1 MKTLRMAALPVVAA
15 LVLTACSSSTPGSAT
30 ATGTTAAGT
39 TAESTSAAASTS
51 SASSTSTS
59 EDTGDTSVA
68 PADLDEDSI
77 NWFNTFC
84 GSISSAIP
92 QLMGAMSGAMG
103 GMTGGPSMSPQ
114 DMQQSVASAFD
125 DVATTMAD
133 TATALSSTPAPGFDN
148 GEEAATKM
156 IAALQGYSDAL
167 AKAASDLASATITTQ
182 EEFDQTMQDIS
193 DQMDAAG
200 EGIDQ
205 ALGDSDDLI
214 PPGVLEA
221 AEQLPACA
229 FMAGGDT
236 STTTS

>member
-1 MKTLRMAALPVVAA
+1 MNKLRIAALPVVAA
-15 LVLTACSSSTPGSAT
+15 LVLTACSSSTSGSAT
-30 ATGTTAAGT
+30 NTGTTAAGT
-39 TAESTSAAASTS
+39 TAESTLSAASTS
-51 SASSTSTS
+51 SASSTSAD
-59 EDTGDTSVA
+59 DTGDSSVA

-114 DMQQSVASAFD
+114 EMQQTVSSAFD

-182 EEFDQTMQDIS
+182 DDFDQKMQDIN

-205 ALGDSDDLI
+205 ALGSSDDII

-229 FMAGGDT
+229 FMAGGDS